1 MRLLKL
7 LLRQSNGLLV
17 WSIVAGAIAGMGSAA
32 VMALANES
40 ISRMDSPAK
49 GAGLAFLA
57 LVLLVVGS
65 ELVSRLLLLRLSTRA
80 VREMRINLCEQILR
94 SPLRRVEQKGASGLM
109 GALTEDIGRITEALV
124 ALPAQCVNV
133 AIAVACFGYLFWL
146 SWPLATGFVGIF
158 AVGILVHELFARAAR
173 PWMLK
178 GRNRWDD
185 LIGHYSGI
193 INGNKELKLH
203 RQRRKA
209 FRSDEL
215 HPTADAMMA
224 IAWRSNSLLAAGT
237 AHSQLVF
244 FSLLALVL
252 FVAPAVAQFEREVLT
267 GFVLMAL
274 FMSAPIAAIVGYSP
288 KFHMADVCL
297 SKIHS
302 LGLSLADDPSIDIDD
317 AAQHGDAA
325 PPPFR
330 SLELRHVEYLY
341 DTPEDGDRAFVLG
354 PVDLALRPGELV
366 FVIGGNGS
374 GKSSF
379 IRILTGLYAPTAG
392 AVLLDGVA
400 IDDAN
405 RDDYRQNFSSVF
417 SDYHI
422 FRTLYGLS
430 SEDFAAQAAEY
441 LARLELDQKVSL
453 TAGRLSTVDLS
464 QGQRKR
470 LALLTSF
477 LENRHVY
484 VFDEWAADQDPAF
497 KQVFYQQILKELK
510 ARGKSI
516 IVVSHDDQYFEAA
529 DRVIRFAE
537 GRIIEDRYLR
547 AGGSPSTVEAT
558 PDTAAVAV

>member
-1 MRLLKL
+1 MRLLTL
-7 LLRQSNGLLV
+7 LLRQSNGLLL
-17 WSIVAGAIAGMGSAA
+17 WSIVAGAIAGLGSAA

-40 ISRMDSPAK
+40 ISRMGSPVQ
-49 GAGLAFLA
+49 GAGLAFLVM
-57 LVLLVVGS
+57 VLLVVGA

-80 VREMRINLCEQILR
+80 VRDMRVTLCEQILR
-94 SPLRRVEQKGASGLM
+94 SPLRRVEEKGSSGLM

-146 SWPLATGFVGIF
+146 SWPLAAGFVGIF
-158 AVGILVHELFARAAR
+158 AIGILVHELFTRAAR

-178 GRNRWDD
+178 GRNHWDD

-193 INGNKELKLH
+193 IDGNKELKLH
-203 RQRRKA
+203 RRRRKA
-209 FRSDEL
+209 FRTEEL

-224 IAWRSNSLLAAGT
+224 IGWRSNSLVAVGT

-244 FSLLALVL
+244 FALLGLVL
-252 FVAPAVAQFEREVLT
+252 YLAPGFAQFEREVLT

-297 SKIHS
+297 GKIHS
-302 LGLSLADDPSIDIDD
+302 LGLTLSDDPSIDIDD
-317 AAQHGDAA
+317 AAVRDEA
-325 PPPFR
+325 PLPPFR
-330 SLELRHVEYLY
+330 SLELRGVEYLY
-341 DTPEDGDRAFVLG
+341 QVPDAGDRAFLLG
-354 PVDLALRPGELV
+354 PVDLAFRPGELV

-392 AVLLDGVA
+392 TVLLDGAA

-405 RDDYRQNFSSVF
+405 RDDYRQHFSSVF
-417 SDYHI
+417 SDYHL

-430 SEDFAAQAAEY
+430 GEDFAAQAAEY
-441 LARLELDQKVSL
+441 LARLELDSKVSL

-477 LENRHVY
+477 LENRQVY

-497 KQVFYQQILKELK
+497 KRVFYQQILPGLK

-529 DRVIRFAE
+529 DRVVRFAD
-537 GRIIEDRYLR
+537 GRVVEDRYLR
-547 AGGSPSTVEAT
+547 PVAGASAAGT
-558 PDTAAVAV
+558 PVDAAAVLA